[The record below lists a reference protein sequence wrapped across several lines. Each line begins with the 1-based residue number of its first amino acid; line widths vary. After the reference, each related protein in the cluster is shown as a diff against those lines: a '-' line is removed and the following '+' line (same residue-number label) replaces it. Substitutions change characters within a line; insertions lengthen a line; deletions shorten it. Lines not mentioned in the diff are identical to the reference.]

1 MRERVA
7 SSAACAFPRDPAWA
21 KNVLRPSLLVA
32 SSSSREAGGRP
43 QPPWG
48 GLFTRRPS
56 PASSARPSG
65 RGRDA
70 PSSSPLPSPPVSS
83 PLLPEGR
90 PPGPGEFSASRVHPG
105 SARPPPARQPS
116 PSPPPAP
123 PTVEN
128 WRPHSP
134 LTSSGA
140 LLS

>member
-90 PPGPGEFSASRVHPG
+90 PRDPG
-105 SARPPPARQPS
+105 SSQPPGCTRALLARLLPGSLRPLHPP
-116 PSPPPAP
+116 P